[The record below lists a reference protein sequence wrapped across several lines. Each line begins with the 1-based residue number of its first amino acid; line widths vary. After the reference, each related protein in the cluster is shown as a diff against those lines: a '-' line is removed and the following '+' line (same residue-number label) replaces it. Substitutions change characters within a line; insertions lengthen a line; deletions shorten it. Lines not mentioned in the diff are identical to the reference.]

1 MLVDNEDNTGNHVK
15 DYRMD
20 LVLKKDNNFII
31 IEMNNEY
38 SISSEIKEDNIYIGK
53 QVMALIKEKNFKVLL
68 M

>member
-1 MLVDNEDNTGNHVK
+1 MLVDNEDNTCNHVK